1 AMRSCLIPGDILLM
15 QSACMLAK
23 ASSLRIVG
31 GLSSAETGD
40 WPWQASLQYNNIHR
54 CGATLISNTWLVSA
68 AHCFRDRMCTI
79 WIKLGGFPDFQHT
92 PNYPGEQFS
101 ALEGKKVRVEQTHH
115 LSVSV
120 RY

>member
-1 AMRSCLIPGDILLM
+1 MHSFSFLTVCGLRQNRSVKSI
-15 QSACMLAK
+15 AK

-68 AHCFRDRMCTI
+68 AHCFR
-79 WIKLGGFPDFQHT
+79 
-92 PNYPGEQFS
+92 E
-101 ALEGKKVRVEQTHH
+101 
-115 LSVSV
+115 
-120 RY
+120 